1 MAIPSILIIDDDLYM
16 VRLLSNFLKKE
27 GYKTHSLTTG
37 KPALKL
43 LSKKEFNLV
52 LCDIR
57 LPDMEGTL
65 LLSQIRQ
72 MAPQTIIIMMTA
84 YANINNVVEC
94 IKLGAYD
101 YVTKPLIPENI
112 SNVIKTALHSKQF
125 TKPVGDFEFITGSC
139 PKIERLIEQ
148 AKLVA
153 PTNMSVLI
161 QGETGSGKEYIA
173 RMIHQNSERKNKN
186 FIPIDCGAIPKEL
199 AASELFGHIK
209 GAFTGAISDKSGYF
223 EHADGGT
230 IFLDEIGNLTYETQ
244 VKLLRAIQQKVVT
257 RVGDTKPIPVDVRI
271 ISATNSNLTLNA
283 REGDFREDLYHRI
296 NEFKIELPPLRDR
309 GDDIILFAEHFLKQA
324 NTELNKTV
332 KAFNPV
338 VINAF
343 KTYSWYGNL
352 REMRNVIKRSVLLA
366 KNDIITL
373 DCLPEEIIESKG
385 SFITSQNNSIKEM
398 SLKEAGLQA
407 EKSVIQKALLEAN
420 DNKSEAAKILKI
432 DRKTLYNKLKE
443 LGLQ

>member
-57 LPDMEGTL
+57 LPDIEGTM

-72 MAPQTIIIMMTA
+72 LAPQTIIIMMTA

-112 SNVIKTALHSKQF
+112 SNVIKTALNSKQF

-324 NTELNKTV
+324 NTELNRTV
-332 KAFNPV
+332 KGLNPV

-366 KNDIITL
+366 KNDLSTL

>member
-57 LPDMEGTL
+57 LPDIEGTL

-324 NTELNKTV
+324 NTELNRTV
-332 KAFNPV
+332 KGFNPV

-373 DCLPEEIIESKG
+373 DCLPEEIIESKD
-385 SFITSQNNSIKEM
+385 SFITSQINSIKEM